1 MDEYPI
7 EEQVWSPQELVMITS
22 ALIKMNRSEIALEV
36 LRSQDKQQEPNLDRL
51 NRVAAESARLGNARV
66 ALGVLDI
73 VKHFAMQP
81 DVITYTSAIHA
92 CARGDRGDVPVA
104 LHLLNEMI
112 AVGVSPNARTYGAA
126 VLAYARMQ
134 RWDDIEDMMNTIPY
148 DDDAHKSQVF
158 ASAIITCTRNRQY
171 LYATRL
177 FQMLLLDGIYPGD
190 NLCNAALSAC
200 ARTSDLDNLT
210 RIFKLM
216 ETHAKPTIYTFNSMI
231 SAYGNARDMEEALR
245 VFQSM
250 GEHGVEPDVVTFNAL
265 LLGAVRS
272 RKLDL
277 VPYIL
282 SLMSDAG
289 AKWDVYTLNMLLE
302 GCALHGD
309 VEKAERYWAMATNE
323 KNDNQNVRLDRT
335 HFETLMAVYYAAGQ
349 FESIL
354 NLWQDHY
361 VCRRRAKSSK
371 TLNFLLRACQALRDD
386 TRAAELIEEFSARG
400 LPISSV
406 SHNHLLSVMLAADK
420 LDLARAY
427 LTRLC
432 EESDSGG
439 ALATT
444 FSFTAV
450 MKHLLAADRPAEVID
465 VLEQYTATR
474 ERGAKWQNPLLH
486 YPADAVYVLAMRAA
500 RALDDHELVLAV
512 YDELPVV
519 LSTTVKQFL
528 LEVAVDSCDAHGDW
542 RAAVA
547 RFDEI
552 TRERPDG
559 SSDQKNAELYEK
571 VVKIVARAGEFE
583 SALDVGG
590 GDWYRQTRNEIGWTV

>member
-1 MDEYPI
+1 MDEYPVA
-7 EEQVWSPQELVMITS
+7 EQVWSNQELVMITS
-22 ALIKMNRSEIALEV
+22 ALIKMNRSEIALDV
-36 LRSQDKQQEPNLDRL
+36 LRNQNKQLDANLDRL

-66 ALGVLDI
+66 ALGVLEI
-73 VKHFAMQP
+73 VKHFNMQP
-81 DVITYTSAIHA
+81 DVVTYTSAIHA

-112 AVGVSPNARTYGAA
+112 NEGVTPNARTYGAA

-134 RWDDIEDMMNTIPY
+134 RWEDIEGIMNTIPF
-148 DDDAHKSQVF
+148 DNDTHKSEVF

-177 FQMLLLDGIYPGD
+177 FQMLLQDGIYPGD

-210 RIFKLM
+210 RIFQLM
-216 ETHAKPTIYTFNSMI
+216 EAHAKPTIYTFNSMI

-245 VFQSM
+245 VFKSM
-250 GEHGVEPDVVTFNAL
+250 EEHGVGPDVVTFNAL
-265 LLGAVRS
+265 LVGAVRS

-302 GCALHGD
+302 GCALDGD
-309 VEKAERYWAMATNE
+309 VAKAERYWAMATNQ
-323 KNDNQNVRLDRT
+323 KDDKQNVRLDRT

-349 FESIL
+349 YESIL

-371 TLNFLLRACQALRDD
+371 TLNFLLRACKELRDD
-386 TRAAELIEEFSARG
+386 VRAAELIEEFSSRG

-427 LTRLC
+427 LFRLC
-432 EESDSGG
+432 EELDTGG

-444 FSFTAV
+444 YSFTTV
-450 MKHLLAADRPAEVID
+450 MKHLLAAGRYSDVID
-465 VLEQYTATR
+465 ALELYTATR

-486 YPADAVYVLAMRAA
+486 FPADSIYVLAIRAA
-500 RALDDHELVLAV
+500 RALNDHELVLGV
-512 YDELPVV
+512 FDEAPVV
-519 LSTTVKQFL
+519 LSTTVKQEL
-528 LEVAVDSCDAHGDW
+528 LDVAVDSCDVHRDW
-542 RAAVA
+542 RSAVA

-552 TRERPDG
+552 TRESVG
-559 SSDQKNAELYEK
+559 SGVDSKNAELYEK
-571 VVKIVARAGEFE
+571 VVKIVARAGEFDQ
-583 SALDVGG
+583 ALDVGG
-590 GDWYRQTRNEIGWTV
+590 GDWYRQNRNDVGWGA